1 MVKKVKTKQRQKQR
15 QKQSVIVNVNLAK
28 HTAPRMSSS
37 RPANNRQQLPAPI
50 YASPVQNL
58 VPQVFNKEGKQTSQP
73 TLAEQIEKYFENKQ
87 QPQQVNVLGPIQP
100 PALSSAKRNSRT
112 PLRISSE
119 SAELSTFDTLSEN
132 ETAPV
137 SVKRRMGRKPGSKN
151 KEKIKA
157 TAIVNSP
164 EVFGVAEV
172 ISEPEYS
179 DKKQIPDEFNREQTV
194 LRPPQSM
201 YSRNRFDPLFNNQ
214 PETLFDTPRPPEQPL
229 SANTNRTSKKLK
241 KGSKLIS
248 EYEE

>member
-58 VPQVFNKEGKQTSQP
+58 VPQVFNKEGKQSSVP
-73 TLAEQIEKYFENKQ
+73 TLAEQIDKYFESKQ
-87 QPQQVNVLGPIQP
+87 QPQNVNVLEPIKSN
-100 PALSSAKRNSRT
+100 ALSPVKKSSRP

-119 SAELSTFDTLSEN
+119 SVEFSAFDTLSEN
-132 ETAPV
+132 DNELVAR
-137 SVKRRMGRKPGSKN
+137 KRLGRKPGSKN
-151 KEKIKA
+151 KEKINA
-157 TAIVNSP
+157 TEVVNTP

-179 DKKQIPDEFNREQTV
+179 DKKQFPDEFNREQTV

-201 YSRNRFDPLFNNQ
+201 YSRNSFDPLFNNQ
-214 PETLFDTPRPPEQPL
+214 PETLFDNPRPPEQPL
-229 SANTNRTSKKLK
+229 GANTNRTSKKSKNGK
-241 KGSKLIS
+241 KIIS

>member
-37 RPANNRQQLPAPI
+37 RPAHNRQQLPAPI
-50 YASPVQNL
+50 YTSPIQGL
-58 VPQVFNKEGKQTSQP
+58 VPQIFTKEGKQTSQP
-73 TLAEQIEKYFENKQ
+73 TIADQIEKYLESKQ
-87 QPQQVNVLGPIQP
+87 QPQQANVLGPIQS
-100 PALSSAKRNSRT
+100 PALSSVKRASRI

-119 SAELSTFDTLSEN
+119 SVELSEFETLLEEN
-132 ETAPV
+132 NA
-137 SVKRRMGRKPGSKN
+137 KRRQGRKPGSKN
-151 KEKIKA
+151 KEKINA
-157 TAIVNSP
+157 TEVVNSP

-179 DKKQIPDEFNREQTV
+179 DKKHFPDEFNREQTL
-194 LRPPQSM
+194 LRPTQNM
-201 YSRNRFDPLFNNQ
+201 YSNNRFQPLFNNEH
-214 PETLFDTPRPPEQPL
+214 ETLFNTPRVPEQPL
-229 SANTNRTSKKLK
+229 GATINRTSKKSK

>member
-87 QPQQVNVLGPIQP
+87 QPQQVNVLGPIKS
-100 PALSSAKRNSRT
+100 PALSSAKKSSRP

-119 SAELSTFDTLSEN
+119 SVELSAFDTLSEN
-132 ETAPV
+132 DNALV
-137 SVKRRMGRKPGSKN
+137 ARKRLGRKPGSKN
-151 KEKIKA
+151 KAKINA
-157 TAIVNSP
+157 TEVVNSP